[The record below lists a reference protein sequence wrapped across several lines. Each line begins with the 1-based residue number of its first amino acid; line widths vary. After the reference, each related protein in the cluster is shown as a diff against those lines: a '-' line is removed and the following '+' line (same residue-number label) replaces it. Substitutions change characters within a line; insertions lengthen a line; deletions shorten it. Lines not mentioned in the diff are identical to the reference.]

1 VQITRAVVGQLAV
14 QWVVRPVRL
23 SAMKWADGVVRLSA
37 ALLALQ
43 QERSSGKTPASV
55 HGLVKRYAGMIV
67 SNAIVVTT
75 GTKTGAIAGIIAMK
89 TDEMIAVQD
98 VKSVIER

>member
-1 VQITRAVVGQLAV
+1 M
-14 QWVVRPVRL
+14 PV
-23 SAMKWADGVVRLSA
+23 
-37 ALLALQ
+37 
-43 QERSSGKTPASV
+43 SV

-75 GTKTGAIAGIIAMK
+75 GTKTGAIAGTIAMK

-98 VKSVIER
+98 VKIVIER